1 MCRWLL
7 CINSC
12 FELLAF
18 ELLDECQCL
27 PVHQVYLQ
35 LLDEGLLMLIMGP
48 RFLKLLLQGLYVTLL
63 LYGTVLQL
71 CQLCIQLPVSLLQA
85 SAMCGA

>member
-1 MCRWLL
+1 MR
-7 CINSC
+7 
-12 FELLAF
+12 
-18 ELLDECQCL
+18 
-27 PVHQVYLQ
+27 
-35 LLDEGLLMLIMGP
+35 IMGP
-48 RFLKLLLQGLYVTLL
+48 GFLKLLLQVLHVTLL

>member
-1 MCRWLL
+1 MCQCLPVHQVIL
-7 CINSC
+7 
-12 FELLAF
+12 

-27 PVHQVYLQ
+27 PVHQVYLE
-35 LLDEGLLMLIMGP
+35 LLDEGLLMRIMGP
-48 RFLKLLLQGLYVTLL
+48 GFLKLLLQVLYVTLL
-63 LYGTVLQL
+63 LCGTVLQL

>member
-1 MCRWLL
+1 MCQCLL
-7 CINSC
+7 CIKSC
-12 FELLAF
+12 FELL
-18 ELLDECQCL
+18 EECQCL
-27 PVHQVYLQ
+27 PVHQVHLQ
-35 LLDEGLLMLIMGP
+35 LLDEGFLMRIMGP
-48 RFLKLLLQGLYVTLL
+48 GFLKLLLQVLHVTLL